1 MKNYKELGGMIGALI
16 GCVLTGGCVYITGS
30 VWSPGIPFVSLLL
43 GEWIG
48 KSVVIQEGKY
58 KRNFSY

>member
-30 VWSPGIPFVSLLL
+30 VWSAGIPFVSLLL

-48 KSVVIQEGKY
+48 KSVVIQEGK
-58 KRNFSY
+58 